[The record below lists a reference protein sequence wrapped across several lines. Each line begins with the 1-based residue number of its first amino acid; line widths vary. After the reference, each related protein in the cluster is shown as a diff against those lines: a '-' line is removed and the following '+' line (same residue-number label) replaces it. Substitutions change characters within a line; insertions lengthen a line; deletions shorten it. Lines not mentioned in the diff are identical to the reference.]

1 MFSVFK
7 KFYSI
12 FTESERRGVLLLFLP
27 MTISAI
33 INVMGIAF
41 VAPFIAIV
49 SNPHAIQTHEK
60 IAWLFN
66 ELHFT
71 STHKFLLFLGV
82 LVLIMLAVGNGIG
95 ALTSYLSLRFI
106 NMRSFTLS
114 KRLLEN
120 YLKQPYVYFLNKN
133 SAVLTKNILSEV
145 DAVVAHVL
153 RYLLDMSAKSVAMFF
168 IAALLFAVNWVLAIS
183 IIVVLGGAY
192 IAIYASVRRRLG
204 AISHVHT
211 EAQEQRYRITSE
223 ALGGIK
229 EIKLQ
234 GCENVFLE
242 SYEKPAKAFAAHA
255 AAGQIIADLPRYA
268 LEVIAFGGI
277 VLIVLYL
284 LAVQH
289 SFGNIMP
296 LLALYA
302 FAGYRLM
309 PGLQAI
315 FGAMTSIKAHAHALD
330 ILYHDLME
338 KKWHQSTP
346 DTNHGNVRLSFQHA
360 LQLQNISFTY
370 PESKHV
376 ILSHLNLTIAAGESV
391 GIVGETGAGKTTIV
405 DIILGL
411 LQPTSGNIVVD
422 DTEITAANYSAWQ
435 KNLGYVPQHIYL
447 ADETVARNI
456 AFGVEEN
463 KMDLS
468 RIEQAGKM
476 ASIHDFI
483 INELP
488 QGYETTVGERGV
500 RLSGGQ
506 RQRLGIAR
514 ALYRDPNIL
523 VFDEA
528 TSALDSVT
536 EEKIMQE
543 IYHLSRKKTLI
554 IIAHRISTLLHCD
567 KIVVLQKGIVQDVGT
582 YTELMH
588 RSEIFQRLAR
598 THERST
604 TTTHERSE

>member
-1 MFSVFK
+1 MLSVFK
-7 KFYSI
+7 KFYRI
-12 FTESERRGVLLLFLP
+12 FTPSERRSARLLFLP

-49 SNPHAIQTHEK
+49 ANPNAIQMHEK
-60 IAWLFN
+60 IAWLFH
-66 ELHFT
+66 EMHFT

-82 LVLIMLAVGNGIG
+82 LVLIMLAIGNGIG

-106 NMRSFTLS
+106 NMRSFTFS

-120 YLKQPYVYFLNKN
+120 YLKQPYVYFLDKN

-145 DAVVAHVL
+145 DAAISHVL
-153 RYLLDMSAKSVAMFF
+153 RYLLEMSSKCVAMLF
-168 IAALLFAVNWVLAIS
+168 IVALLFAVNWVLAIS

-192 IAIYASVRRRLG
+192 TAIYAGVRRKLG
-204 AISHVHT
+204 DISRIHT
-211 EAQEQRYRITSE
+211 ESKEQRYRITSE

-234 GCENVFLE
+234 GCENVFLD
-242 SYEKPAKAFAAHA
+242 SYEKPAKEFAMHE

-284 LAVQH
+284 LATH
-289 SFGNIMP
+289 YSFGNIMP

-315 FGAMTSIKAHAHALD
+315 FGAMTSIKAHTHALD
-330 ILYHDLME
+330 ILYHDLTE
-338 KKWHQSTP
+338 KVWNTHIKCNANSTTRIP
-346 DTNHGNVRLSFQHA
+346 FKNT
-360 LQLQNISFTY
+360 LQLQHISFTY
-370 PESKHV
+370 PQSKQ
-376 ILSHLNLTIAAGESV
+376 ILLQNFNLTVTAGESI

-411 LQPTSGNIVVD
+411 LQPTSGRICVD
-422 DTEITAANYSAWQ
+422 DIEINELNYPQWQ

-447 ADETVARNI
+447 ADETIARNI
-456 AFGVEEN
+456 AFGVDEN
-463 KMDLS
+463 KIDFE
-468 RIEQAGKM
+468 RVEAAAKM
-476 ASIHDFI
+476 AAIHDFI
-483 INELP
+483 ISELP
-488 QGYETTVGERGV
+488 LHYETKVGERGV

-514 ALYRDPNIL
+514 ALYRDPELL

-536 EEKIMQE
+536 EENIMQE

-554 IIAHRISTLLHCD
+554 IIAHRISTLLDCD
-567 KIVVLQKGIVQDVGT
+567 KIIVLQKGVVQDAGT
-582 YTELMH
+582 YDELIH
-588 RSEIFQRLAR
+588 RSEIFQRLAKV
-598 THERST
+598 S
-604 TTTHERSE
+604 